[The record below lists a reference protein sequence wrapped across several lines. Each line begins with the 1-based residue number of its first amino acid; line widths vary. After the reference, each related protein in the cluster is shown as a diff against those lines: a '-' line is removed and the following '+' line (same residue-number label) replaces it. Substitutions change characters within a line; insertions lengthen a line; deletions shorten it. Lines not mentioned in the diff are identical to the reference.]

1 MESIS
6 LATLLLTAVG
16 ALAGYYF
23 GHKNG
28 QAKGFFLAADNQV
41 SILDGVFDENYTKH
55 NENEISHM
63 VYDIPWV
70 NFRSLIPKPIN
81 QNLVII
87 KDADFVSLVKKA
99 MAADR
104 NAR

>member
-1 MESIS
+1 MESI
-6 LATLLLTAVG
+6 LFTALLPTAVG
-16 ALAGYYF
+16 LLAGYYF
-23 GHKNG
+23 GHRNG

-41 SILDGVFDENYTKH
+41 SILDGVFDENYKKH

-63 VYDIPWV
+63 VYDVPWV
-70 NFRSLIPKPIN
+70 NFATLIPKPIK

-87 KDADFVSLVKKA
+87 KDADFVSLIKKA
-99 MAADR
+99 VAADR